1 MDRGGREEKERK
13 GIVIGKIIVK
23 NNSFLHVDNLEL
35 RIIDEVS
42 ASLQLLSLPSC
53 ELTFADGGRGDPLG
67 DDDENLLISHEPD
80 SYTKSNQFL

>member
-35 RIIDEVS
+35 LIIDEVS
-42 ASLQLLSLPSC
+42 ASLQLLSLPPRVS
-53 ELTFADGGRGDPLG
+53 LR
-67 DDDENLLISHEPD
+67 LLMVVVVIHWAMMMKTS
-80 SYTKSNQFL
+80 

>member
-1 MDRGGREEKERK
+1 MRIV
-13 GIVIGKIIVK
+13 GITTTSIT
-23 NNSFLHVDNLEL
+23 S
-35 RIIDEVS
+35 S
-42 ASLQLLSLPSC
+42 PC